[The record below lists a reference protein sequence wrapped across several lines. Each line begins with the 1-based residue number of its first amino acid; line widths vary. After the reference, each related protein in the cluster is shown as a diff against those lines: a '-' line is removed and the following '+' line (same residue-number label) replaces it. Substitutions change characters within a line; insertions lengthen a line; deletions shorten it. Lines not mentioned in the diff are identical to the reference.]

1 MSPKT
6 GFPGN
11 KYRGFQNLE
20 EAKERGA
27 GGYPEEI
34 GGSWALKYVAAADGL
49 GAEIGFV
56 VLV

>member
-34 GGSWALKYVAAADGL
+34 GRRSG
-49 GAEIGFV
+49 GAGR
-56 VLV
+56 